1 MNSLLASQPYIPI
14 MAPIGAGLAVA
25 FGTFTYGM
33 LSPTS
38 RMFGPVILRG
48 PDGCGSKIALT
59 FDDGPTRAGTGPIL
73 DTLDELKCPATFFFI
88 GHNVQKHPDLVRR
101 ATSAGHQVE
110 NHSFDHPRLG
120 ILRRGEYWKR
130 QWRLTDA
137 AIAAAG
143 GPPHTTFF
151 RPPMGFKS
159 WRMTAAAKTSGVR
172 MVAWSLRAMDGVP
185 TTHDAILHRILPR
198 AQAGDIIALHDGH
211 EPHIK
216 RDPAATVA
224 ALPSIIRGLRD
235 KGLEPVLLSELVN
248 PGAAKARTIS

>member
-1 MNSLLASQPYIPI
+1 M
-14 MAPIGAGLAVA
+14 
-25 FGTFTYGM
+25 YGM
-33 LSPTS
+33 LSHTS
-38 RMFGPVILRG
+38 RLFGPVILRG
-48 PDGCGSKIALT
+48 PKGCGHKVALT

-88 GHNVQKHPDLVRR
+88 GHNVEQHPDLVRR
-101 ATSAGHQVE
+101 AALAGHQIE
-110 NHSFDHPRLG
+110 NHSFDHPRMG
-120 ILRRGEYWKR
+120 IMRRGRYWAR

-143 GPPHTTFF
+143 GPATTRYF

-159 WRMTAAAKTSGVR
+159 WRMAVAAKASGVH

-185 TTHDAILHRILPR
+185 TNCEAILNRILPR
-198 AQAGDIIALHDGH
+198 AQPGDIIALHDGH

-216 RDPAATVA
+216 RDPAATVQ

-235 KGLEPVLLSELVN
+235 KGLEPVLLSDLLSSSTGGV
-248 PGAAKARTIS
+248 AKG